1 MDRVAWWVTVHR
13 VAKSQT
19 RMSNYAQHS
28 IHVGLN
34 FMISSVSMDLI
45 VRTFFFFCPSLI
57 YILMLMMYLKIF
69 VLIHIIK
76 LIVMYVSIL
85 HGSACL
91 FLD

>member
-13 VAKSQT
+13 VTKSQT

-45 VRTFFFFCPSLI
+45 VRPFFLSFIDI
-57 YILMLMMYLKIF
+57 YFDVNDVFKIF
-69 VLIHIIK
+69 CVNTYNQTHCFVCFYLA
-76 LIVMYVSIL
+76 L
-85 HGSACL
+85 
-91 FLD
+91 